1 VDGPSKCDWKDND
14 MTDRK
19 VLIIGGAGFIGSNW
33 AERLLATSDAKVH
46 ILDDLSRR
54 GVEHN
59 LEWLQRM
66 ADPGRLQVT
75 VADVRDAEAVER
87 AVRGANEIYHFAA
100 QTAVTAS
107 VDAPRHDF
115 EVNLIG
121 TLNVLEAARKA
132 GHRPFLLFTSTNK
145 VYGEMAGRPLVVT
158 RDRYRYADGRGVSE
172 AQPLDFQTPY
182 GCSKGAAEQYVHDYA
197 RSYGIPT
204 VVLRMSCVA
213 GPRQFGNEDQGWVAH
228 FLYSAMEEQP
238 VVLYGDGRQVRDVL
252 YVGDLLDAFEVAAE
266 RRALTE
272 GQIYNIGGGAENTV
286 SLLELAA
293 QIQAITGRRLR
304 FSAEPMRVGDQL
316 VYVTDH
322 ARFTRETGWKP
333 RTSVRETLDA
343 LLAWWTRHRTLLP
356 QAASVPAAA
365 AAPAFSLSL
374 RELPRSA

>member
-1 VDGPSKCDWKDND
+1 
-14 MTDRK
+14 MTERR

-33 AERLLATSDAKVH
+33 AERLLTTTAAKVH
-46 ILDDLSRR
+46 IFDDLSRR
-54 GVEHN
+54 GVQHN
-59 LEWLQRM
+59 LEWLQRL
-66 ADPGRLQVT
+66 ADPGRLQLT
-75 VADVRDAEAVER
+75 IADVRDAEAVER
-87 AVRGANEIYHFAA
+87 VVRGVTEIYHLAA

-107 VDAPRHDF
+107 VDSPRHDF
-115 EVNLIG
+115 DVNLVG
-121 TLNVLEAARKA
+121 TVNVLEAARKE
-132 GHRPFLLFTSTNK
+132 GHRPFILFTSTNK

-158 RDRYRYADGRGVSE
+158 RDRYRFADGRGVSE
-172 AQPLDFQTPY
+172 AQPLDFHSPY

-197 RSYGIPT
+197 RTYGIPT
-204 VVLRMSCVA
+204 VVMRMSCVA

-252 YVGDLLDAFEVAAE
+252 YVGDLLDAFELAVE

-293 QIQAITGRRLR
+293 HLQAMTGRRLR
-304 FSAEPMRVGDQL
+304 YSTEPARAGDQL

-322 ARFTRETGWKP
+322 SRFSAETGWKP
-333 RTSVRETLDA
+333 GTALRETLDA

-356 QAASVPAAA
+356 QAAVAVPEVT
-365 AAPAFSLSL
+365 AAPAFSLGL
-374 RELPRSA
+374 KELPRTA